1 MRLYIGVAFGR
12 LPIMPAA
19 IPIEVTASQQRK
31 LKRIVKAKT
40 SSQRD
45 VFRARIILG
54 LAQGLS
60 HEEIAKEQSVSLLAI
75 GRWRKRWAAKGLE
88 GLQDAPGRGR
98 KPRLSARAVGRAL
111 SLART
116 RAPHGGPWSVRGMAS
131 ETGLSKSSVQ
141 RLWSAHQLQP
151 HRVRDFKLSK
161 DLRFEEKFWDV
172 VGLYLDPPEQALVLC
187 SDEKSACEALERT
200 QHGLTLGQGRI
211 RTRTHD
217 YYRHGTVTL
226 FAALDYLSGK
236 VFAHTAPRHRHQE
249 WLAFLR
255 KIDKEV
261 APELELHIICDN
273 YSTPKHAKVTAWLKR
288 HPRFHLHFI
297 PTFLLAQSGGT
308 LLWRNHRQSHPPG
321 KLSQRRGF
329 GRRHVPLSRS
339 SQSQSQTR
347 PRLGGH
353 ARRDIQSYLR
363 DLTLDHLRACE
374 RRTGRGEEERGNTWP
389 SRDIS

>member
-1 MRLYIGVAFGR
+1 M
-12 LPIMPAA
+12 
-19 IPIEVTASQQRK
+19 
-31 LKRIVKAKT
+31 RIVNAKT
-40 SSQRD
+40 SSQRE

-60 HEEIAKEQSVSLLAI
+60 HQEIAEEQSVSLLAI
-75 GRWRKRWAAKGLE
+75 GRWRKRWGAKGLE

-98 KPRLSARAVGRAL
+98 KPRLSPKAVGRAL

-116 RAPHGGPWSVRGMAS
+116 QAPHGGPWSVRTMAG

-141 RLWSAHQLQP
+141 RLWSAHKLQP

-161 DLRFEEKFWDV
+161 DLQFEEKFWDV

-187 SDEKSACEALERT
+187 SDEKSQCQALERT
-200 QHGLTLGQGRI
+200 QPGLPLGQGHI

-273 YSTPKHAKVTAWLKR
+273 YF
-288 HPRFHLHFI
+288 HPQARQSHRLAQAPSPFSPPFHPHL
-297 PTFLLAQSGGT
+297 FLLAQSGGT
-308 LLWRNHRQSHPPG
+308 LLWRNHSQGHPPG
-321 KLSQRRGF
+321 KLSQRRGLD
-329 GRRHVPLSRS
+329 RRHPPLSQS
-339 SQSQSQTR
+339 SQSPSQTLPLDCR
-347 PRLGGH
+347 PQAH
-353 ARRDIQSYLR
+353 
-363 DLTLDHLRACE
+363 
-374 RRTGRGEEERGNTWP
+374 P
-389 SRDIS
+389 